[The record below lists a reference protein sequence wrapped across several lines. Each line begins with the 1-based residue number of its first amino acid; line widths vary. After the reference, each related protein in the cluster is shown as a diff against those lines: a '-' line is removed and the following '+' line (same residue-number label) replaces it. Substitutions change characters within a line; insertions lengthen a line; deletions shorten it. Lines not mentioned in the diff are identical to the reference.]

1 MDNNILNI
9 EVIRE
14 YISDKKIDW
23 TRHCLNGLNQR
34 NISILDVKTAI
45 KNGKIIEYY
54 LDDYPYP
61 SCLVLGYNINNIMLH
76 IVCGMSNN
84 LIHIITAYFPDK
96 NKWENDLKTRR

>member
-61 SCLVLGYNINNIMLH
+61 SCLILGYNINNIMLH

>member
-34 NISILDVKTAI
+34 NISTLDVKTAI

-61 SCLVLGYNINNIMLH
+61 SCLILGYNINNIMLH

>member
-23 TRHCLNGLNQR
+23 TRHCLNRLNQR

-61 SCLVLGYNINNIMLH
+61 SCLILGYNINNIMLH